1 MDITKVLREK
11 REEIL
16 AIAKSYGAY
25 NVRIFGSTVRN
36 EANENSDV
44 DILVS
49 FERGRTII
57 DLVSLNDELESLLGK
72 KVQVVT
78 DGGIPPYLKD
88 TILSEAVAI

>member
-1 MDITKVLREK
+1 MDISKLLQEK

-16 AIAKSYGAY
+16 AIANNHGAY
-25 NVRIFGSTVRN
+25 NVRIFGSTIRN

-49 FERGRTII
+49 FERGRTLI
-57 DLVSLNDELESLLGK
+57 DLVSLNDELEALLGK

>member
-1 MDITKVLREK
+1 MDISTLLQEK

-16 AIAKSYGAY
+16 AIANSHGAY
-25 NVRIFGSTVRN
+25 NVRIFGSTARN

-49 FERGRTII
+49 FERGRTLI
-57 DLVSLNDELESLLGK
+57 DLVSLNDELETLLGK

-78 DGGIPPYLKD
+78 DGAIPPSLKD
-88 TILSEAVAI
+88 TILSEAIAI